1 MNLMRVIFILLVVL
15 LLGISNLSTAQA
27 KPSVLVNP
35 NTDVVSVNGPGRLS
49 VEKEINEV
57 LKNVRVA
64 KGEKVEVLSNN
75 VSILS
80 IMVPTVDKGKQAFT
94 FSVNNGQLLSFKE
107 VVYSEKFAQI
117 MGYDAEKITKFA
129 VTEGGFL
136 LLENSDYRYLAFEKI
151 ISVIDINKIS
161 GCLNLLD
168 VNEHANGLQLYV
180 GTNGIVVLVLP
191 TNKMQGG
198 VWRQITVP
206 GIPSA
211 VSELN
216 RSYVMGDMKKGL
228 PDYDIMLYSLEKP
241 GEHKLQLEYSVQGM
255 PKEKKDFVLYLQK

>member
-1 MNLMRVIFILLVVL
+1 MRVIFILLIVL

-35 NTDVVSVNGPGRLS
+35 STDVVSVNGLQSLS

-75 VSILS
+75 VLILS
-80 IMVPTVDKGKQAFT
+80 IMVPTIDKGKQAFT
-94 FSVNNGQLLSFKE
+94 FSVNNGQLLSFKD
-107 VVYSEKFAQI
+107 VVYSDKFAKI
-117 MGYDAEKITKFA
+117 MGYEADKITQFA

-136 LLENSDYRYLAFEKI
+136 VMGSNDFQSLAFEKI
-151 ISVIDINKIS
+151 ITALDINKLAY
-161 GCLNLLD
+161 CLNLLD
-168 VNEHANGLQLYV
+168 VNERANGLQLHI
-180 GTNGIVVLVLP
+180 GANGIVVLVLP
-191 TNKMQGG
+191 TDKMQGG
-198 VWRQITVP
+198 VWKQVTIP
-206 GIPSA
+206 GIASPVA
-211 VSELN
+211 ELN

-228 PDYDIMLYSLEKP
+228 PDYDVILYNLEKP

-255 PKEKKDFVLYLQK
+255 PKEKKDFVLYLKK